1 MQCHRH
7 CTTERIR
14 KKAMKNNAI
23 DQQLKAIE
31 TADFIKIEML
41 KVVDQHIKA
50 GKNAQIF
57 KAYFMNKPNAR
68 IQLITSLGYDFDKAL
83 NIDGILTGSQLENR
97 KAKLIR
103 AIQKDYLY
111 ALATLFTS
119 FVKEPTLKKLNNIK
133 EYDSSNNGIFKVI
146 LKPELSAILFNKEMA
161 FNDLML
167 ALPPFLNVNFV
178 ESLTNKA
185 KLDKKGKNLP
195 LNTTAPM
202 VNVNDFNHIFKFIKD
217 DADADTLATMQE
229 LIAEKLAIFEAKTEV
244 ENIAKAERKAEA
256 QAKIKAEKAEKA
268 RLAMIKKQHAK
279 IKRLKFTPV
288 TMPLLALAA

>member
-1 MQCHRH
+1 
-7 CTTERIR
+7 
-14 KKAMKNNAI
+14 MKNNAI
-23 DQQLKAIE
+23 DQQFKTIE

-41 KVVDQHIKA
+41 KIVDQHIKA

-57 KAYFMNKPNAR
+57 KAYFMNKSNVK

-97 KAKLIR
+97 KAKLVK

-119 FVKEPTLKKLNNIK
+119 FIKEPTLKKLNNIR
-133 EYDSSNNGIFKVI
+133 EYDSGNNGIFKVI

-167 ALPPFLNVNFV
+167 ALPPFLNVNFI

-185 KLDKKGKNLP
+185 KLDKKDKNPP
-195 LNTTAPM
+195 LNTRAPT

-217 DADADTLATMQE
+217 DADADTLATMQA
-229 LIAEKLAIFEAKTEV
+229 LITEKLAILEEKIKS
-244 ENIAKAERKAEA
+244 ENIAKNERKAVA
-256 QAKIKAEKAEKA
+256 QAKIKAEKAEKS
-268 RLAMIKKQHAK
+268 
-279 IKRLKFTPV
+279 
-288 TMPLLALAA
+288 

>member
-1 MQCHRH
+1 
-7 CTTERIR
+7 
-14 KKAMKNNAI
+14 MKNNAI
-23 DQQLKAIE
+23 DQQFKTIE

-50 GKNAQIF
+50 GKNALIF

-97 KAKLIR
+97 KAKLIK

-111 ALATLFTS
+111 ALSTLFTS
-119 FVKEPTLKKLNNIK
+119 FVKEPTVKKLNNIK

-146 LKPELSAILFNKEMA
+146 LKPELSAVLFNKELA

-167 ALPPFLNVNFV
+167 ALPSFLNVNFV

-185 KLDKKGKNLP
+185 KLDKKDNDQP
-195 LNTTAPM
+195 LKTTAPM
-202 VNVNDFNHIFKFIKD
+202 INVNDFNHIFKFINE
-217 DADADTLATMQE
+217 DADADTLATMQA
-229 LIAEKLAIFEAKTEV
+229 LIAEKLAIFEEKTEA
-244 ENIAKAERKAEA
+244 ENIAKNERKAQA

-268 RLAMIKKQHAK
+268 RLAAIKKQHAK

-288 TMPLLALAA
+288 TMPLLALTA

>member
-1 MQCHRH
+1 
-7 CTTERIR
+7 
-14 KKAMKNNAI
+14 MKNNAI
-23 DQQLKAIE
+23 DQQFKTIE

-57 KAYFMNKPNAR
+57 KAYLMNKPNTK

-97 KAKLIR
+97 KAKLVK

-119 FVKEPTLKKLNNIK
+119 FVKEPTLKKLNDIR
-133 EYDSSNNGIFKVI
+133 EYDSGNNGIFKVI
-146 LKPELSAILFNKEMA
+146 LKPELSAVLFNKEMD

-167 ALPPFLNVNFV
+167 ALPSFLNVNFV
-178 ESLTNKA
+178 DSLTNKT
-185 KLDKKGKNLP
+185 KLDKKDKKDKNPP
-195 LNTTAPM
+195 LSTTAPT

-217 DADADTLATMQE
+217 DADADTLAIMQA
-229 LIAEKLAIFEAKTEV
+229 LIAEKLAIFEEKTKA
-244 ENIAKAERKAEA
+244 ENIAKNERKAVA

-268 RLAMIKKQHAK
+268 EKARLAAIKKQHAK

>member
-1 MQCHRH
+1 M
-7 CTTERIR
+7 
-14 KKAMKNNAI
+14 I
-23 DQQLKAIE
+23 DHQHKTIE
-31 TADFIKIEML
+31 TSDFIKVEML
-41 KVVDQHIKA
+41 KVVDQHIRA

-57 KAYFMNKPNAR
+57 KAYFMNKSNAR

-103 AIQKDYLY
+103 AIQKEYLY
-111 ALATLFTS
+111 ALATLFAS
-119 FVKEPTLKKLNNIK
+119 FVKEPTLKKLNNIR
-133 EYDSSNNGIFKVI
+133 EYDSGNNGIFKVI
-146 LKPELSAILFNKEMA
+146 LKPELSAVLFNKEME

-178 ESLTNKA
+178 ESLTNKT
-185 KLDKKGKNLP
+185 KLDKKDKNPQLK
-195 LNTTAPM
+195 TTAPT
-202 VNVNDFNHIFKFIKD
+202 VNVNDFNHIFKFINE
-217 DADADTLATMQE
+217 DADADTLATMQA
-229 LIAEKLAIFEAKTEV
+229 LISEKLAIFEEKIKA
-244 ENIAKAERKAEA
+244 ENIAKNERKATT

-268 RLAMIKKQHAK
+268 RLTAIKKQHAR